1 MQAIK
6 NSKLIQLF
14 KKNQIVK
21 AEVGTFIII
30 GFRLIN
36 DEWYATLK
44 RYNSELQISANGQ
57 LCLPLDAIKHI
68 SKLN

>member
-14 KKNQIVK
+14 KKDQIVK
-21 AEVGTFIII
+21 TENKTFIIT

-44 RYNSELQISANGQ
+44 HYNLEFQISANEQ
-57 LCLPLDAIKHI
+57 LCFPLDAIKHI
-68 SKLN
+68 DN